1 MENTKN
7 RRNALLQSFVCKN
20 KAIHNYS
27 LKKYLQ
33 YTTYLLRS
41 YNLQLIGILVY
52 LWSNRTPSKFYKQLM
67 ISSTISSNIFVP
79 SSNTWFLFQYAYI
92 LNASSKV
99 AMLTHGQALKSI
111 KNEQPF
117 SFSSQFRKFCNRD
130 MYPFHD
136 TENKNNSHFR
146 P

>member
-1 MENTKN
+1 MF
-7 RRNALLQSFVCKN
+7 AMYYLVIAFLQFATDMHPYHRKP
-20 KAIHNYS
+20 
-27 LKKYLQ
+27 Q
-33 YTTYLLRS
+33 
-41 YNLQLIGILVY
+41 
-52 LWSNRTPSKFYKQLM
+52 SKFNKNLM
-67 ISSTISSNIFVP
+67 ISRSISSNILVP

-136 TENKNNSHFR
+136 TETKIIRTSGR
-146 P
+146 RSWSAIDKI